1 MSRPRVVIVGAGSVG
16 YRAAR
21 TLVRRHRNR
30 AGTTL
35 VDPAGCFPYLPPLPQ
50 VAAGVPAARGGTVSP
65 RGVRPV
71 PGEAAAAGLGG
82 HIVRRPG
89 PGGHTDGAG
98 YERLA
103 PAVGCAGKPLPV
115 PGVAAHAHGFRGPP
129 EALCPRDRVTRQAEP
144 AAAKTS
150 RGRRPVHLPDRAR
163 AARGSPERGAHTRDT
178 HGPRTPRG
186 EEPMAHG
193 NRGIRPDGHPA
204 LAPAPATHTDTPG
217 PAG

>member
-1 MSRPRVVIVGAGSVG
+1 MSRPRVVIVGAGSAG

-144 AAAKTS
+144 AAAEPPGAAARCTS
-150 RGRRPVHLPDRAR
+150 RIVRGRPGGAPSAGRTRGTRTGRGRRGER
-163 AARGSPERGAHTRDT
+163 SP
-178 HGPRTPRG
+178 
-186 EEPMAHG
+186 
-193 NRGIRPDGHPA
+193 
-204 LAPAPATHTDTPG
+204 
-217 PAG
+217 